1 MQQVHVLF
9 KVYAVAESELG
20 INIQDFSP
28 PITSILVSFSPF
40 FSMPYTSIRC
50 KNGLWE
56 LPGGLAVKDLVL
68 LLLWLGSLL
77 WYGFNSWPRN
87 LWMPLGG
94 DEEKKKK
101 KKKKRVVC
109 SWLEE
114 LGGILGVILWI
125 VCPMYICSKVT
136 ATNMKNI

>member
-1 MQQVHVLF
+1 
-9 KVYAVAESELG
+9 
-20 INIQDFSP
+20 
-28 PITSILVSFSPF
+28 
-40 FSMPYTSIRC
+40 MPYTSIRC

-56 LPGGLAVKDLVL
+56 FPGGLAVKDLVV

-94 DEEKKKK
+94 DQKKKK

-114 LGGILGVILWI
+114 LGEILGVILWI